1 MTASRRNKTFTCWLA
16 AVIGAVIV
24 LSAPVAA
31 ATSITNLGKPT
42 KDLGPLYFPLGG
54 FHHSAIDAASHG
66 KAELVFI
73 GTLWDRGSALER
85 WSVVKALDQF
95 GTLSNVTAS
104 TDVEWTGADV
114 ATFDWS
120 QAGYRS
126 PYLTFIHFDVNDR
139 NKQIFQRPSGIAE
152 ALVRRYAPPLVAA
165 APIEYSKIP
174 LVAVG
179 TYLQTASRIMV
190 YGSLE
195 RTIVPTPGGQ
205 YPGDATLAPLSFSEV
220 QQALIQAKDPPSMDT
235 VENVNA
241 ETNIITALI
250 CHADGKKPASVCGR
264 PVIKTILKSV
274 K

>member
-1 MTASRRNKTFTCWLA
+1 MSSSHRYWTPACLLTAAA
-16 AVIGAVIV
+16 AVLTICLVPA
-24 LSAPVAA
+24 SA
-31 ATSITNLGKPT
+31 ATSIT
-42 KDLGPLYFPLGG
+42 DLGRPSSAPGQLYFPLGG